1 MAKKTSRILP
11 VAPFERVA
19 KRAGAERTS
28 GDGLKALRD
37 AAEDYA
43 EGLAREAIAF
53 AKHAG
58 RKTVKA
64 EDVRLA
70 AKRSGNPPEQ

>member
-1 MAKKTSRILP
+1 MTKKTAKMLP

-28 GDGLKALRD
+28 GEGLKALRD

-43 EGLAREAIAF
+43 EGLAREAVVF

-70 AKRSGNPPEQ
+70 MRKENAV